1 MRRQLSREIGIYTV
15 GFFVSSGLMYL
26 AVPIYTRVFSPDEYS
41 HLTFIQSVAAAV
53 AGVLV
58 LGGDVALSR
67 FWFQQHTHHRRTTL
81 VWTWIGFL
89 TAWSVLVVAL
99 LVPFS
104 PLFARWSFGSADLW
118 LLFLL
123 GLGTLPLT
131 QLNRMLAQILRN
143 EFRATHFAATSVLL
157 GLLTLT
163 CGLLLAIGLGLGIPG
178 ILAGALIAEA
188 IVIALRAWLV
198 RSYRSPAFDRA
209 LLNSMLRFG
218 VPLVPGSVSFWVIAS
233 SDRIIVGLLAG
244 ATELGYYA
252 VSTSVVA
259 VFAVLL
265 VAVGQAWLPRIV
277 QLYEDDPEQSEIVA
291 GRVFA
296 VLVLILTGMA
306 AAISLLAPV
315 IISIVSGPE
324 YAPAAQTLPLL
335 ALGAVLFGTTV
346 LTGNGLELGKRT
358 KELAVI
364 AVIAAAINVTAA
376 LALVPRFGSMG
387 AAMASVLGYATLT
400 GCFLVRS
407 RRVWRMRLHAPLLLA
422 SGAVLVLVV
431 AIQTAHLSGT

>member
-1 MRRQLSREIGIYTV
+1 MRRQLSREIGVYTA

-26 AVPIYTRVFSPDEYS
+26 AVPIYTRIFSPDQYS
-41 HLTFIQSVAAAV
+41 HLAFIQSIAAAL

-67 FWFQQHTHHRRTTL
+67 FWFQQDTHQQRATL

-89 TAWSVLVVAL
+89 TAWSVLLIAL

-123 GLGTLPLT
+123 GLGTLPFA

-143 EFRATHFAATSVLL
+143 EFRAAHFAATSVLL
-157 GLLTLT
+157 GFLTLT

-178 ILAGALIAEA
+178 ILAGALVAEA

-233 SDRIIVGLLAG
+233 SDRIIVGVLAG
-244 ATELGYYA
+244 PMELGYYA

-259 VFAVLL
+259 VFAILL
-265 VAVGQAWLPRIV
+265 VAIGQAWLPRIV
-277 QLYEDDPEQSEIVA
+277 QLYEQDKEQSQIVA
-291 GRVFA
+291 GKVFS
-296 VLVLILTGMA
+296 VLVVILATMA
-306 AAISLLAPV
+306 AAISLLAPF
-315 IISIVSGPE
+315 IISIVAGPN
-324 YAPAAQTLPLL
+324 YAPAARSLPLL

-358 KELAVI
+358 KEVAVI
-364 AVIAAAINVTAA
+364 AIIAAAINVAAA
-376 LALVPRFGSMG
+376 LALVPSFGSVG
-387 AAMASVLGYATLT
+387 AALASVLGYAVLT

-407 RRVWRMRLHAPLLLA
+407 RQIWRMRLHAPLLLA
-422 SGAVLVLVV
+422 SSAALAGIV
-431 AIQTAHLSGT
+431 AAQTARLSMT